1 MQRYVYIVFSATPYK
16 IGKLIRTI
24 TKERYNHVSLA
35 LDRELENMYSFA
47 RRYYHTPFYGGFVRE
62 SRARYHLNGV
72 PAQVK
77 ICRLAVS
84 EKDFED
90 LAQRLRKMYERRED
104 FLYNHISVL
113 TVPFRRLVH
122 LKDAAIC
129 TEFVAGQLQE
139 LGMAVDSRRYYSVG
153 ALEQLLADQTVYEGD
168 APKALQEDPAFF
180 AHHPVPYFTTARTFG
195 RLLQRL
201 VK

>member
-16 IGKLIRTI
+16 IGKLIRSF

-72 PAQVK
+72 PSQVK

-84 EKDFED
+84 EED
-90 LAQRLRKMYERRED
+90 YEALKQRLQQMYARRED

-129 TEFVAGQLQE
+129 TEFVAGQLRE
-139 LGMAVDSRRYYSVG
+139 LGMAVDPRKYYSVG
-153 ALEQLLADQTVYEGD
+153 ALEKLLAGQTVYEGD
-168 APKALQEDPAFF
+168 APEALQEDPAFF
-180 AHHPVPYFTTARTFG
+180 AHHPVPYFTTARAFG
-195 RLLQRL
+195 RLLQRI

>member
-1 MQRYVYIVFSATPYK
+1 MRYVYIVFSSTPYK

-24 TKERYNHVSLA
+24 TKGRYNHVSLA

-47 RRYYHTPFYGGFVRE
+47 RRYYYTPFYGGFVRE

-84 EKDFED
+84 GED
-90 LAQRLRKMYERRED
+90 YEALAQRLQNMYERREE
-104 FLYNHISVL
+104 FLYNHISML
-113 TVPFRRLVH
+113 TIPFRRLVH

-129 TEFVAGQLQE
+129 TEFVAGQLQA
-139 LGMAVDSRRYYSVG
+139 LGLAVDSKRYYSVI
-153 ALEQLLADQTVYEGD
+153 ALEKLLADHTVYEGD
-168 APKALQEDPAFF
+168 APAALQDDPAFF
-180 AHHPVPYFTTARTFG
+180 AHHPVPYFTTTRAFG
-195 RLLQRL
+195 RLLQRIG
-201 VK
+201 K

>member
-16 IGKLIRTI
+16 IGKLIRQV

-62 SRARYHLNGV
+62 SRARYHLNGI
-72 PAQVK
+72 PSQVK
-77 ICRLAVS
+77 ICRIPVS
-84 EKDFED
+84 EED
-90 LAQRLRKMYERRED
+90 YTELAQRLETMYARREE

-113 TVPFRRLVH
+113 TIPFRRLVH

-139 LGMAVDSRRYYSVG
+139 LGMAVDARKYYSVG
-153 ALEQLLADQTVYEGD
+153 ALEKLLDVQAVYEGD
-168 APKALQEDPAFF
+168 APPALQEDPAFF
-180 AHHPVPYFTTARTFG
+180 ARHPVPYFTTTRAFG
-195 RLLQRL
+195 RLLYRM